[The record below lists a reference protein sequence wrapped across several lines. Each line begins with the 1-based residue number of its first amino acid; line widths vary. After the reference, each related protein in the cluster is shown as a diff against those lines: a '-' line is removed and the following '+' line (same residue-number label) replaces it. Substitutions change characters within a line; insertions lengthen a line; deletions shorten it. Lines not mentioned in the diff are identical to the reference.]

1 MKDKLVETVN
11 RRPVVLLTGARQTG
25 KSSLLKHTF
34 PKASYVTLDDPLSA
48 ELAQENPMSFLNRF
62 DDQDQVI
69 IDEIQ
74 YAPNLFRSLKI
85 SVDENR
91 KKYGKWIL
99 TGSQHFLLMKELSES
114 LAGRISVLELG
125 SLNATEL
132 NESLSIKNKED
143 LLWKGGYPELWA
155 EDLPVNQFFV
165 DYVNSYIE
173 RDLKDFMN
181 IYKLQSFR
189 SFLTLLSMRAAQL
202 LNITELSKKAG
213 VSESTIKSWITALEA
228 TGIVALLPPFF
239 ENLGKRIIKAPK
251 LFFRD
256 NGLLAYFL
264 KIKDYPTLERS
275 GYLGHL
281 WENFVFTEF
290 VKGGLKEGRDLFFFR
305 DSNGVEIDFILNK
318 GSSIHMV
325 EAKYSE
331 LPDLK
336 KQNFNKLAPLF
347 KREVNAVLACRVN
360 DPNLIKL
367 KDHHLYNPLFGHN
380 WFLFSGKPRT
390 NSQ

>member
-1 MKDKLVETVN
+1 MWINRELEHKLIETVK

-34 PKASYVTLDDPLSA
+34 PKASYVTLDDPFSA
-48 ELAQENPMSFLNRF
+48 IEAQENPTAFINRF
-62 DDQDQVI
+62 NDQDQVI

-74 YAPNLFRSLKI
+74 YAPNLFRTLKI

-91 KKYGKWIL
+91 RKYGKWIL

-125 SLNATEL
+125 SLNAAEL
-132 NESLSIKNKED
+132 NASPSIKTQED
-143 LLWKGGYPELWA
+143 QLWKGGYPELWA
-155 EDLPVNQFFV
+155 EDLPVNQFFI
-165 DYVNSYIE
+165 DYVNSYLE

-181 IYKLQSFR
+181 IYKLQNFR

-202 LNITELSKKAG
+202 LNITELSKKVG
-213 VSESTIKSWITALEA
+213 VSERTIKSWITALEA
-228 TGIVALLPPFF
+228 TGIIAILPPYF
-239 ENLGKRIIKAPK
+239 ENLGKRMIKAPK

-256 NGLLAYFL
+256 NGLLAHFL
-264 KIKDYPTLERS
+264 NIKDYLTLERS

-290 VKGGLKEGRDLFFFR
+290 IKGGLKEGRDLFYFR
-305 DSNGVEIDFILNK
+305 DSNGVEIDFIIHA
-318 GSSIHMV
+318 GQTIHMV

-331 LPDLK
+331 LPDPK
-336 KQNFNKLAPLF
+336 KQNFSKLTHLF
-347 KREVNAVLACRVN
+347 KQEVNSVLACRIN
-360 DPNLIKL
+360 DTGFVQL
-367 KDHHLYNPLFGHN
+367 KDQSLYNPLFGNN
-380 WFLFSGKPRT
+380 WHKQQT
-390 NSQ
+390 

>member
-1 MKDKLVETVN
+1 MWINRELKDKLIETAKI
-11 RRPVVLLTGARQTG
+11 RPVVLLTGARQTG

-34 PKASYVTLDDPLSA
+34 PEASYVTLDDPFSA
-48 ELAQENPMSFLNRF
+48 LEAQENPTAFLNRF
-62 DDQDQVI
+62 NDQDQVI

-74 YAPNLFRSLKI
+74 YAPNLFRTLKI
-85 SVDENR
+85 TVDEDRR
-91 KKYGKWIL
+91 KFGKWIL

-125 SLNATEL
+125 SLNALEL
-132 NESLSIKNKED
+132 NASLSIKVKED

-155 EDLPVNQFFV
+155 EDLPMSLFFS
-165 DYVNSYIE
+165 DYVSSYLE

-181 IYKLQSFR
+181 IYKLQNFR

-228 TGIVALLPPFF
+228 TGIIALLPPYF

-251 LFFRD
+251 LYFRD
-256 NGLLAYFL
+256 NGLLSHL
-264 KIKDYPTLERS
+264 LNIGDYPTLESS

-290 VKGGLKEGRDLFFFR
+290 IKGGMKEGRNLFFFR
-305 DSNGVEIDFILNK
+305 DSNGVEIDFIIHS
-318 GSSIHMV
+318 GHTIHMV

-331 LPDLK
+331 LPDPK
-336 KQNFNKLAPLF
+336 KQHFNKLAHLF
-347 KREVNAVLACRVN
+347 KQEVHAVLACRIN
-360 DPNLIKL
+360 DQNFVKL
-367 KDHHLYNPLFGHN
+367 KDQSLYNPLFGNN
-380 WFLFSGKPRT
+380 WFKQQS
-390 NSQ
+390 